1 MNKEDWLNIPLLVF
15 AAIGMFGAFF
25 FAINLIE
32 FKAVYGIVWII
43 GMSISIYIPLYT
55 PIKEL
60 HKG

>member
-1 MNKEDWLNIPLLVF
+1 
-15 AAIGMFGAFF
+15 MFGAFF